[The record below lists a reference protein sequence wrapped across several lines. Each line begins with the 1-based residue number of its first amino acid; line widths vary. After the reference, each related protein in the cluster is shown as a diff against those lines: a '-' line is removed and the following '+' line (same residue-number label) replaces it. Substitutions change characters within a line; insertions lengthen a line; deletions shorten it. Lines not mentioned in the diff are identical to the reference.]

1 LKLGLVSWNPT
12 EATTPPRPIQK
23 EMKFYDEAQ
32 ASQLLLAARGER
44 IEALYQLVRAT
55 GLRKSEV
62 LALKWSDLGWEKR
75 SLTVQRQLKLDSP
88 KVDPFNPPKTNAKR
102 RTIIL
107 CRQTIEKLREQ
118 IQRQNLEQIAAGEGW
133 QSMI

>member
-1 LKLGLVSWNPT
+1 
-12 EATTPPRPIQK
+12 
-23 EMKFYDEAQ
+23 
-32 ASQLLLAARGER
+32 
-44 IEALYQLVRAT
+44 
-55 GLRKSEV
+55 
-62 LALKWSDLGWEKR
+62 
-75 SLTVQRQLKLDSP
+75 VQRQLKLDSP